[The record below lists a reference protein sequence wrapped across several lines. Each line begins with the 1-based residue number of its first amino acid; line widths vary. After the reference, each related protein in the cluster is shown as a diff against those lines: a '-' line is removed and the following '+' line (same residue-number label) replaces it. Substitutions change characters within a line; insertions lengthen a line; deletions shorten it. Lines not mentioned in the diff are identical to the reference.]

1 MNTISESTPRARRAV
16 KYELLLLLVSMI
28 WGSAF
33 VAQQIGMQ
41 RGLGPMTFNALRF
54 ALGCISLVP
63 IVLWRKKNRAPDDGV
78 QKLPTLSSVGAGVF
92 LFAAAGFQQI
102 GLQYTSSAHSGFITG
117 FYILFVPILGWFF
130 GNKTP
135 RSLWAAIAVCLIG
148 FYLLSVTGDFTVS
161 KGDWLTLICAVL
173 WACQILAID
182 RASGKGDP
190 VEIACLQFAVCALLS
205 ALCGLLFEHCSL
217 SQVKA
222 ASGAIAYAGFL
233 SVGIA
238 YTLQVVCQKRCP
250 PAPAAIIMS
259 LEAVFAAIAGYLV
272 LNQTLTGRAIA
283 GCFLIL
289 LGVLMVQINSP
300 TQSRKLPLAQQNG

>member
-92 LFAAAGFQQI
+92 LFAAAGF
-102 GLQYTSSAHSGFITG
+102 
-117 FYILFVPILGWFF
+117 
-130 GNKTP
+130 
-135 RSLWAAIAVCLIG
+135 
-148 FYLLSVTGDFTVS
+148 
-161 KGDWLTLICAVL
+161 
-173 WACQILAID
+173 
-182 RASGKGDP
+182 
-190 VEIACLQFAVCALLS
+190 
-205 ALCGLLFEHCSL
+205 
-217 SQVKA
+217 
-222 ASGAIAYAGFL
+222 L

-238 YTLQVVCQKRCP
+238 YTFQVVCQKRCP